1 MDGDSD
7 LLEVKVADNGTG
19 ISEDNKSNLFKLY
32 GFLSDT
38 SEINTRGIGLGLYI
52 CKMITKQLGGD
63 IVCESVL
70 GVGTT
75 FTFVVKLATIDEA
88 QLDSE
93 SDHAIIS
100 NPFAKTDYPKVQL
113 EVELS

>member
-38 SEINTRGIGLGLYI
+38 SEINTRGIGLGLHI
-52 CKMITKQLGGD
+52 CRKIVRELGGE
-63 IVCESVL
+63 ILC
-70 GVGTT
+70 
-75 FTFVVKLATIDEA
+75 
-88 QLDSE
+88 
-93 SDHAIIS
+93 
-100 NPFAKTDYPKVQL
+100 
-113 EVELS
+113 